1 MHWPQWWATLCRS
14 PTEVAHGRHDDHGPF
29 FPLASLSSH
38 AEMLQRRWHA
48 QRSLFWMYIY
58 IIVYDFVRWGCYAN
72 DSWLHMQRQPKNCCC
87 YVEDFLNDLLYSAG
101 RLGGT
106 ADSNEL
112 LPAARPKMTGL
123 GWLGCM
129 SQFCQFLLLFRVVSS
144 QHVFILVQP
153 KCFLISEKYFWY
165 IFHLSDFSPGGI
177 WKNLNVWWQLR
188 LPS

>member
-1 MHWPQWWATLCRS
+1 MVSHFVQVSNWGGPR
-14 PTEVAHGRHDDHGPF
+14 PTRRPRTI
-29 FPLASLSSH
+29 FPVGVVEFTRRDAA
-38 AEMLQRRWHA
+38 AEMTRPKIFVLN
-48 QRSLFWMYIY
+48 
-58 IIVYDFVRWGCYAN
+58 VYHSIWFCKMRMLCKWFMASYAKATKKLLLLC
-72 DSWLHMQRQPKNCCC
+72 WRL
-87 YVEDFLNDLLYSAG
+87 LNDLLYSAG

-112 LPAARPKMTGL
+112 LPAARPKMNGL

-177 WKNLNVWWQLR
+177 
-188 LPS
+188 